1 MYVHPVM
8 FGICGFIVAAMLIFI
23 IAVIIYGMY
32 RK

>member
-1 MYVHPVM
+1 MYVNPVM

-23 IAVIIYGMY
+23 IAVTIYGMY